1 MTRQFKKIIILLLVC
16 FYVSHMHAQN
26 ESIITDRPDQTESAA
41 LTPIGYLQGEHG
53 FAVNFLDFNNEYSI
67 ASTLMRYGI
76 NEYFELRMEIAPVIN
91 DANESEFGINPVSI
105 GLKSKLITKEN
116 FALSLITHIQLSKIA
131 TKGLQTN
138 YAAIATRLTAAHSI
152 NDWWNIGYNVG
163 IEWDGFTPN
172 PYYIYTITSG
182 FSLGEHCGV
191 FAEAYGNIFYSN
203 PASDIIY
210 DPLDQHFV
218 DAGFTYS
225 PNPDL
230 QFDISGG
237 TILQTGITDLFISTG
252 VAYRFNTRKNK

>member
-116 FALSLITHIQLSKIA
+116 FALSLITHIQLSKNPG
-131 TKGLQTN
+131 TK
-138 YAAIATRLTAAHSI
+138 
-152 NDWWNIGYNVG
+152 
-163 IEWDGFTPN
+163 
-172 PYYIYTITSG
+172 
-182 FSLGEHCGV
+182 
-191 FAEAYGNIFYSN
+191 
-203 PASDIIY
+203 
-210 DPLDQHFV
+210 
-218 DAGFTYS
+218 
-225 PNPDL
+225 
-230 QFDISGG
+230 
-237 TILQTGITDLFISTG
+237 
-252 VAYRFNTRKNK
+252 

>member
-105 GLKSKLITKEN
+105 GLKSKLITK
-116 FALSLITHIQLSKIA
+116 
-131 TKGLQTN
+131 
-138 YAAIATRLTAAHSI
+138 LTAAHSI
-152 NDWWNIGYNVG
+152 NDWWNIGYNAG